1 MERASQ
7 AVVPPYAPLE
17 VGPRA
22 IPMPTHVSPEAQQ
35 YIAMPRLNLLSADKY
50 PAPHDKEGWRRNIA
64 EVNGM
69 MKMMEDMVLP
79 LCPVTVERTT
89 MNGARVAVVTP
100 KSIAPRHRDRVLMNI
115 HGGAFVYGEGMIV
128 EAAVAAHLGEIKVI
142 AVDYRVPPD
151 HCFPANL
158 EDTSAVYRAL
168 LESNRPGSI
177 AIFGTS
183 AGGTYT
189 ATTILKLRELNLPLP
204 AAAGI
209 LTPGCDL
216 SGNGGDTTFTN
227 DGIDSVLSGARP
239 REGTGPS
246 ALFIGNHDPKDPLIS
261 PIYADFSKGFCPT
274 YFLAGT
280 RDFLLSSTVLLHRAV
295 HRAGIKTELHV
306 FEAMSH
312 GFNIMAQLP
321 EAREATLDMI
331 RFFDE
336 YMDAAVV

>member
-1 MERASQ
+1 MEQASQ
-7 AVVPPYAPLE
+7 AAAPPYAPLE
-17 VGPRA
+17 VGPRT
-22 IPMPTHVSPEAQQ
+22 IPMPTHVSAEAQQ

-50 PAPHDKEGWRRNIA
+50 PAPHDKEGWRKNIA

-100 KSIAPRHRDRVLMNI
+100 KSIAPRHRNRVLMNI
-115 HGGAFVYGEGMIV
+115 HGGAFVYGEGMIM
-128 EAAVAAHLGEIKVI
+128 EAAVAAHVGQIKVM

-158 EDTSAVYRAL
+158 EDTTAVYRAL
-168 LESNRPGSI
+168 LERHHPGSI

-183 AGGTYT
+183 AGGTFT
-189 ATTILKLRELNLPLP
+189 ATTILKLRQLDLPLP
-204 AAAGI
+204 AAAGM

-216 SGNGGDTTFTN
+216 SGNSGDTTFTN
-227 DGIDSVLSGARP
+227 DGVDSVLSGARA

-261 PIYADFSKGFCPT
+261 PLYADFSKGFCPT

-295 HRAGIKTELHV
+295 HRAGVKAELHV

-321 EAREATLDMI
+321 EAREATLDMV

-336 YMDAAVV
+336 CMDAAAV

>member
-7 AVVPPYAPLE
+7 AAAPPHAPLE
-17 VGPRA
+17 VGPRT

-50 PAPHDKEGWRRNIA
+50 PAPHDKRGWRKNIA

-100 KSIAPRHRDRVLMNI
+100 QSIAPRHQNRVLMNI

-128 EAAVAAHLGEIKVI
+128 EAAVAAHLGKIKVI

-158 EDTSAVYRAL
+158 EDTTAVYRAL
-168 LESNRPGSI
+168 LERYRPQDI

-189 ATTILKLRELNLPLP
+189 ATTVLKLRQLGLPLP

-216 SGNGGDTTFTN
+216 SGNMGDTTFTN
-227 DGIDSVLSGARP
+227 EGIDSVISGAP
-239 REGTGPS
+239 RDGGGPLM
-246 ALFIGNHDPKDPLIS
+246 LFVGDHDPKDPLIS
-261 PIYADFSKGFCPT
+261 PLCAGF
-274 YFLAGT
+274 
-280 RDFLLSSTVLLHRAV
+280 
-295 HRAGIKTELHV
+295 KTELHV

-312 GFNIMAQLP
+312 AFNIMAQLP
-321 EAREATLDMI
+321 EAREANLDMI

-336 YMDAAVV
+336 CMDAAAA